1 MKGMKVVAGLV
12 AVSMLLVMSIA
23 PAQAAKKKK
32 KKKPAGPVVAFED
45 PSGDAG
51 FNDVGPHPG
60 AAEAGFDLTKGEISM
75 DGKDAVK
82 FVVTHDSMPSSGP
95 PGELFRMIWGLSIDG
110 TQYEITVKSLDVGEP
125 DVIATVMGQSP
136 NGAERIGQ
144 VYQGVA
150 RFEECGTISL
160 GINWSQCTALG
171 YYDAVFDPAT
181 ATVTWSVDLETMGAK
196 KGTVIA
202 AGGGGRATTGCMIC
216 WVPQYQERSLTPN
229 SIIDAA
235 VQLKEFKVP

>member
-1 MKGMKVVAGLV
+1 MKGIRVIAGLV
-12 AVSMLLVMSIA
+12 AVSALIAMSIA
-23 PAQAAKKKK
+23 PAHAAKKKK
-32 KKKPAGPVVAFED
+32 KNAAPVVAFED

-51 FNDVGPHPG
+51 FNAAGPHPG
-60 AAEAGFDLTKGEISM
+60 ASEAGFDLTKGEISM

-82 FVVTHDSMPSSGP
+82 FVVTHDSMPDSGP
-95 PGELFRMIWGLSIDG
+95 PGEFFRLIWGLSIDG

-181 ATVTWSVDLETMGAK
+181 GTVEWSVDLETMGAS

-202 AGGGGRATTGCMIC
+202 GGGGGRATTGCMIC
-216 WVPQYQERSLTPN
+216 WVPQYQERSLTPHTV
-229 SIIDAA
+229 IDGA
-235 VQLKEFKVP
+235 VQIEEFKVR